1 MAKTAKTVFFCK
13 ECGYESSKWLGQC
26 PGCREVGTFV
36 EEPTGPKNKV
46 LKRSLLNSEPV
57 GINEVSAKDEERVTT
72 GFSELD
78 RVLGGGVVP
87 GGLILVGGD
96 PGIGKSTLLLQ
107 VCRNMS
113 DNGKKILYISGEES
127 LKQIKLRANRMGKF
141 SDNLSLLSE
150 TSLDAIEAVIL
161 DKKPDIVIID
171 SIQTIFREDISSSV
185 NVPVQMGGGIR
196 TLENIQEVLD
206 LGVYRVIIGTKAVEN
221 PDFIK
226 AAIDRFG
233 AEHIVVGVDAKDGLV
248 AIEGWEKVSDKTALS
263 LALAMKDIGVQTIV
277 YTDISKDGMLAGPN
291 VEQTKILSD
300 KTGIDIIASGGMSC
314 MDDLTHIND
323 AGIHGAIIGKAIY
336 EKRIDL
342 KEAVNLFESGASYSK
357 ASAMPKADISFK
369 DLKLDANGL
378 IPVVVQDYVNGEVLM
393 LAYMNEEAFNKTLE
407 TGIMT
412 YYSRSRQELWV
423 KGLTSGHFQYVG
435 SLDIDCDND
444 TILAKV
450 RQVGAACHTGNR
462 TCFYRNIK
470 TWNR

>member
-1 MAKTAKTVFFCK
+1 MRLYPAIDVKD
-13 ECGYESSKWLGQC
+13 GQC
-26 PGCREVGTFV
+26 VR
-36 EEPTGPKNKV
+36 
-46 LKRSLLNSEPV
+46 LKKGLF
-57 GINEVSAKDEERVTT
+57 NEVTVYSERPYEIAKGFEEAGAQFIHTVD
-72 GFSELD
+72 LD
-78 RVLGGGVVP
+78 GALKGHGVNAET
-87 GGLILVGGD
+87 I
-96 PGIGKSTLLLQ
+96 
-107 VCRNMS
+107 
-113 DNGKKILYISGEES
+113 KKIC
-127 LKQIKLRANRMGKF
+127 
-141 SDNLSLLSE
+141 
-150 TSLDAIEAVIL
+150 
-161 DKKPDIVIID
+161 
-171 SIQTIFREDISSSV
+171 SSV

-277 YTDISKDGMLAGPN
+277 YTDISKDGMLTGPN

-357 ASAMPKADISFK
+357 ASAMPKADILFK

-393 LAYMNEEAFNKTLE
+393 LAYMNEEAYNKTLE

-412 YYSRSRQELWV
+412 YYSRSRQELWI
-423 KGLTSGHFQYVG
+423 KGLTSGHFQYVR
-435 SLDIDCDND
+435 SIEIDCDND
-444 TILAKV
+444 TLLAKV
-450 RQVGAACHTGNR
+450 KQIGAACHTGNKS
-462 TCFYRNIK
+462 CFYRNLVSTEYAQTNPLKVFNNVMSIIEDRKQHPKEGSYTNYLFDKGIDKILKKCGEEATEVIIAAKNPDPEEIK
-470 TWNR
+470 YEISDFLYHVMVLMVLKGVTWEDIVKELANR

>member
-1 MAKTAKTVFFCK
+1 MK
-13 ECGYESSKWLGQC
+13 GH
-26 PGCREVGTFV
+26 
-36 EEPTGPKNKV
+36 
-46 LKRSLLNSEPV
+46 
-57 GINEVSAKDEERVTT
+57 
-72 GFSELD
+72 
-78 RVLGGGVVP
+78 GVNAET
-87 GGLILVGGD
+87 I
-96 PGIGKSTLLLQ
+96 
-107 VCRNMS
+107 
-113 DNGKKILYISGEES
+113 KKIC
-127 LKQIKLRANRMGKF
+127 
-141 SDNLSLLSE
+141 
-150 TSLDAIEAVIL
+150 
-161 DKKPDIVIID
+161 
-171 SIQTIFREDISSSV
+171 SSV

-342 KEAVNLFESGASYSK
+342 KAAVNLFESGASYSK

-393 LAYMNEEAFNKTLE
+393 LAYMNEEAYNKTLE

-423 KGLTSGHFQYVG
+423 KGLTSGHFQYVR
-435 SLDIDCDND
+435 SIEIDCDND
-444 TILAKV
+444 TLLAKV
-450 RQVGAACHTGNR
+450 KQIGAACHTGNKS
-462 TCFYRNIK
+462 CFYRNLVSTEYAQTNPLKVFNNVMSIIEDRKQHPKEGSYTNYLFDKGIDKILKKCGEEATEVIIAAKNPDPEEIK
-470 TWNR
+470 YEISDFLYHVMVLMVLKGVTWEDIVKELANR

>member
-1 MAKTAKTVFFCK
+1 MRLYPAIDVKD
-13 ECGYESSKWLGQC
+13 GQC
-26 PGCREVGTFV
+26 VR
-36 EEPTGPKNKV
+36 
-46 LKRSLLNSEPV
+46 LKKGLF
-57 GINEVSAKDEERVTT
+57 NEVTVYSERPYEIAKGFEEAGAQFIHTVD
-72 GFSELD
+72 LD
-78 RVLGGGVVP
+78 GALKGHGVNAET
-87 GGLILVGGD
+87 I
-96 PGIGKSTLLLQ
+96 
-107 VCRNMS
+107 
-113 DNGKKILYISGEES
+113 KKIC
-127 LKQIKLRANRMGKF
+127 
-141 SDNLSLLSE
+141 
-150 TSLDAIEAVIL
+150 
-161 DKKPDIVIID
+161 
-171 SIQTIFREDISSSV
+171 SSV

-357 ASAMPKADISFK
+357 ASAMPKADILFK

-393 LAYMNEEAFNKTLE
+393 LAYMNEEAYNKTLE

-412 YYSRSRQELWV
+412 YYSRSRQELWI

-450 RQVGAACHTGNR
+450 RQIGAACHTGNR
-462 TCFYRNIK
+462 SCFYRELASRDYVDTNPLTVLTEDYDVIRNRK
-470 TWNR
+470 EHPKEGSYTNYLFDKGLDKILKKVGEEATEVVIAAKNPNPEEVKYELSDFLYHAMVLMAEKGITWDDITKELADR